1 MSVIKRENYIN
12 IQGWM
17 ITDLNLK
24 GNDLLIYAIIYGF
37 TQDGQQWF
45 EGSRQYLAEWCNST
59 KRGIS
64 KNLDS
69 LTEKGYI
76 IKEEQVINNV
86 KFCKYKSNLDKLTP
100 VNKVH
105 QGGEQSSSGG
115 GEQSSPNNID
125 IYNIENNIYK
135 KEKNSKKEKI
145 SLSLDSK
152 PMEENFHTPTEE
164 NFHTPTEENFHT
176 PMEENFQDN
185 NTVINIKNKKEKN
198 SKKEKNE
205 INEQKQEYELLELKR
220 VKETV
225 IQKVENVL
233 LQKKILNFLNFRIK
247 NKKPVTIEYIR
258 VFLEKLDK
266 LSNFNDNE
274 KIEILNQSI
283 ERGYTTIYAVRK
295 SGNSSFY
302 RNNNIDEPESY
313 NVDEYEKL
321 TSNECYLDN
330 MMNLL

>member
-1 MSVIKRENYIN
+1 MKKSYYAVIPANVRYDKRLTANA
-12 IQGWM
+12 
-17 ITDLNLK
+17 K
-24 GNDLLIYAIIYGF
+24 LIYGEITA
-37 TQDGQQWF
+37 
-45 EGSRQYLAEWCNST
+45 LCN
-59 KRGIS
+59 
-64 KNLDS
+64 
-69 LTEKGYI
+69 EKGYCWARNSYFAELYNVSKKSVSI
-76 IKEEQVINNV
+76 WINQLIEFGYIYSEIKYVEGTKEIENR
-86 KFCKYKSNLDKLTP
+86 YLKLTDTP
-100 VNKVH
+100 
-105 QGGEQSSSGG
+105 
-115 GEQSSPNNID
+115 
-125 IYNIENNIYK
+125 
-135 KEKNSKKEKI
+135 I
-145 SLSLDSK
+145 SLGSE
-152 PMEENFHTPTEE
+152 PMEE

-176 PMEENFQDN
+176 PMEENFQDNNTVIN

-283 ERGYTTIYAVRK
+283 ERGYTTIYAVNK
-295 SGNSSFY
+295 NSNFNFNRYNKTIST
-302 RNNNIDEPESY
+302 PESY
-313 NVDEYEKL
+313 DTSEYEII
-321 TSNECYLDN
+321 TSSEDYLDN
-330 MMNLL
+330 AMDLL

>member
-1 MSVIKRENYIN
+1 MQKSYYAVIPANVRYDKRLTANA
-12 IQGWM
+12 
-17 ITDLNLK
+17 K
-24 GNDLLIYAIIYGF
+24 LIYGEITALCNERGYCWARNSYF
-37 TQDGQQWF
+37 
-45 EGSRQYLAEWCNST
+45 AELYNV
-59 KRGIS
+59 S
-64 KNLDS
+64 KKSVSIWINQLI
-69 LTEKGYI
+69 EFGYI
-76 IKEEQVINNV
+76 YSEIKYVEGTKEIENR
-86 KFCKYKSNLDKLTP
+86 YLKLTDTP
-100 VNKVH
+100 
-105 QGGEQSSSGG
+105 
-115 GEQSSPNNID
+115 I
-125 IYNIENNIYK
+125 
-135 KEKNSKKEKI
+135 
-145 SLSLDSK
+145 SLDST
-152 PMEENFHTPTEE
+152 PMEE

-176 PMEENFQDN
+176 PMEENFQDNNTVIN

-225 IQKVENVL
+225 IQKVENVS

-247 NKKPVTIEYIR
+247 NKKLVTMEYLR

-266 LSNFNDNE
+266 LSNSNDNE

>member
-135 KEKNSKKEKI
+135 KEKNSKKEK
-145 SLSLDSK
+145 
-152 PMEENFHTPTEE
+152 
-164 NFHTPTEENFHT
+164 
-176 PMEENFQDN
+176 
-185 NTVINIKNKKEKN
+185 
-198 SKKEKNE
+198 NE

-283 ERGYTTIYAVRK
+283 ERGYTTIYAVNK
-295 SGNSSFY
+295 NSNFNFNRYNKTIST
-302 RNNNIDEPESY
+302 PESY
-313 NVDEYEKL
+313 DTSEYEII
-321 TSNECYLDN
+321 TSSEDYLDN
-330 MMNLL
+330 AMDLL